1 MRLALFASVLTA
13 IVMWFV
19 LADTPARSQQ
29 SETKPAT
36 CQTCGQAKS
45 CPHCGHPHGGW
56 GGAHQWEYKCVH
68 QSERPSKKAAEA
80 MTEQFTGLGEEG
92 WHLAKADG
100 GFWCFSRM
108 PVPPAQ

>member
-1 MRLALFASVLTA
+1 MRLALFASALTA
-13 IVMWFV
+13 TIMWFA
-19 LADTPARSQQ
+19 LGNNTPARSQQ

-36 CQTCGQAKS
+36 CQTCGQAKNCPS
-45 CPHCGHPHGGW
+45 CGQAHHGW
-56 GGAHQWEYKCVH
+56 GGPHKWEYKCVH

-100 GFWCFSRM
+100 GFWCFTRM
-108 PVPPAQ
+108 PPAQ